1 MGIEIGGSIEKV
13 NGKEISYNEFVERYL
28 AKNQPVVLTGLMDGW
43 RACKDWVFD
52 NGKPNLKLF
61 STHFG
66 NSKVQVADCGT
77 KEFTDQKRVEMTVS
91 EFIDHWIDDRECGGA
106 SNSFQEGNGKFVLY
120 LKDWH
125 FVTEYPE
132 YVAYK
137 TPLFFC
143 DDWLNLYLD
152 HHRMHNDSDTCQEND
167 GISCSDYRFDP
178 GLLFTLMSSGHI
190 VGQRMCVGR
199 RNGFFYLLPNVILGC
214 KNCVYDIFDDVSE
227 TNFPGFKK
235 AIWLECSQEQN
246 EIIFVPSGWYHQV
259 HNLED
264 TISINHNWFNAYN
277 LSWVLDLLSR
287 DYKEAKEYIE
297 DIRDI
302 CDDFEGLCQRN
313 LAANTGMNFSDFF
326 IFLSRFFLA
335 NILQLCC
342 QLREDG
348 MSGWSS
354 SKMAKHLVFNLASIR
369 RIALK
374 LTSMDF
380 VAGNHGFF
388 LDLMETLDDPNFLEL
403 CLDVGRIYGKIHE
416 QQNCSFDT
424 KKAWMV
430 EFLDYSS
437 HIRNLEDFVKFID
450 YSVAKLS
457 ATFSEEFF
465 LVSGLNNWPL
475 FEDQ

>member
-1 MGIEIGGSIEKV
+1 M
-13 NGKEISYNEFVERYL
+13 
-28 AKNQPVVLTGLMDGW
+28 
-43 RACKDWVFD
+43 
-52 NGKPNLKLF
+52 
-61 STHFG
+61 
-66 NSKVQVADCGT
+66 
-77 KEFTDQKRVEMTVS
+77 
-91 EFIDHWIDDRECGGA
+91 
-106 SNSFQEGNGKFVLY
+106 
-120 LKDWH
+120 
-125 FVTEYPE
+125 
-132 YVAYK
+132 
-137 TPLFFC
+137 
-143 DDWLNLYLD
+143 
-152 HHRMHNDSDTCQEND
+152 
-167 GISCSDYRFDP
+167 
-178 GLLFTLMSSGHI
+178 
-190 VGQRMCVGR
+190 
-199 RNGFFYLLPNVILGC
+199 
-214 KNCVYDIFDDVSE
+214 
-227 TNFPGFKK
+227 
-235 AIWLECSQEQN
+235 
-246 EIIFVPSGWYHQV
+246 
-259 HNLED
+259 
-264 TISINHNWFNAYN
+264 
-277 LSWVLDLLSR
+277 DLLSR

-342 QLREDG
+342 QHREDG
-348 MSGWSS
+348 MSVWSS
-354 SKMAKHLVFNLASIR
+354 SKMAKHLVFNLACIR

-403 CLDVGRIYGKIHE
+403 CIDVGRIYGKIHE

-457 ATFSEEFF
+457 ATFSEEIF